1 MSVRLPGN
9 SACRLGSAIFLAC
22 GVCFAVQAGRTDVT
36 YHLEPAK
43 PLSRF
48 DSSQIALLEKLN
60 RADGSHLARLGNL
73 ILPNRWDLDQLA
85 YSPMPHLVPRFA
97 ATPKALVVDLPTQLF
112 GAYEFGNLVR
122 WGPVSSGDR
131 LHQTPPGVYYLNWN
145 ARIRISSEN
154 NRWMM
159 PWFFNFCNKIG
170 LGLHQYTLPGRPA
183 SHGCVRL
190 LLPDAKWLFYWGQ
203 GWALASDGQVLAN
216 GTPVLIVGGYDY
228 EGDRPWLQ
236 PDWWVR
242 GVTLT
247 SSDVASLR

>member
-1 MSVRLPGN
+1 VSVRLPGN

-22 GVCFAVQAGRTDVT
+22 GIGFAVQAGRIDVT

-60 RADGSHLARLGNL
+60 RADGSHLA
-73 ILPNRWDLDQLA
+73 
-85 YSPMPHLVPRFA
+85 RFA

-228 EGDRPWLQ
+228 GGDRPWLQ
-236 PDWWVR
+236 PDWWAR
-242 GVTLT
+242 GVMLT